1 MHAEE
6 EELLVKPFGCACQ
19 GRQHYNEVT
28 QLYIFLVS
36 QHKTTNRVFSTD
48 LRYLH
53 IYTRPQGVWLY
64 CEIPNDNNYFMFL
77 GLLK

>member
-19 GRQHYNEVT
+19 GRQHYNEIT
-28 QLYIFLVS
+28 QTLYFS
-36 QHKTTNRVFSTD
+36 SFTTQNDRVFSTD

-53 IYTRPQGVWLY
+53 IYTRPQGGGVHNP
-64 CEIPNDNNYFMFL
+64 I
-77 GLLK
+77 